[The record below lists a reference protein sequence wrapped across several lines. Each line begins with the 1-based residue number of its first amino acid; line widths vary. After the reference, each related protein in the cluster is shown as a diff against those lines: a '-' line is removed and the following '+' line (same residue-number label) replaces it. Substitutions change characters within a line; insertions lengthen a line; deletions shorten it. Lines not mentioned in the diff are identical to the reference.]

1 MGAITK
7 TEVITG
13 STLKQAFSELQDLD
27 RDELGSDH
35 YSGGWNN
42 LYGVTEVSK
51 SKFDECEKEGGPS
64 RHENGLAW
72 CTRKPILNTMKV
84 KTSVTS
90 YPNVGTRKWTTKYE
104 VECPKHGNILI
115 SELKQ
120 ADAIKKARQ
129 LVEKDNTLR
138 LTVHIVK
145 TLESDSKVATIDYKK
160 SSTERDGTWEIIGT
174 MSY

>member
-7 TEVITG
+7 TEIITG
-13 STLKQAFSELQDLD
+13 STLEQAFSELQDLD

-51 SKFDECEKEGGPS
+51 SKFDECEKEGGP
-64 RHENGLAW
+64 RKHEPGLAW
-72 CTRKPILNTMKV
+72 CTHKPILNTMKV
-84 KTSVTS
+84 KTLVTS

-104 VECPKHGNILI
+104 VKCPKHGNILI